1 MDWFV
6 FPLFLVLVGAM
17 HLVGTYKRLPFVVDQ
32 RFMNTLT
39 KRRGHDYAIMYSYLI
54 GAGLIVVSVFALV
67 LALYGPK

>member
-1 MDWFV
+1 
-6 FPLFLVLVGAM
+6 
-17 HLVGTYKRLPFVVDQ
+17 
-32 RFMNTLT
+32 MNTLT